1 MVISASYLVF
11 FTEQVQISAIV
22 DAGVLFSKNICHKGL
37 SLISNSRDYLVELV
51 VEKKMNDDDGDNN

>member
-22 DAGVLFSKNICHKGL
+22 DAGVLFSKKFCHKGL

-51 VEKKMNDDDGDNN
+51 VEKKMNDNDDDNN